1 MDDSDRII
9 FVNSFSKNWAMTG
22 WRAGWI
28 TIPAELGQMF
38 ENLVQ
43 YSTSG
48 VAEFIQRGAIAA
60 LNDGDD
66 FVEMQVAR
74 AHQARNILTTALSGS
89 NRVSCVPP
97 QGAFYLY
104 FKVDGWT
111 DGRAAA
117 IDLLD
122 KTGLGL
128 APGTAFGAGTEEWL
142 RLCFNR
148 DLNHIHDAANRLTT
162 WLNDKI

>member
-1 MDDSDRII
+1 
-9 FVNSFSKNWAMTG
+9 
-22 WRAGWI
+22 
-28 TIPAELGQMF
+28 
-38 ENLVQ
+38 Q

-60 LNDGDD
+60 LDNGDD
-66 FVEMQVAR
+66 FVDMQVAR
-74 AHQARNILTTALSGS
+74 ALKARNILGAALAGS
-89 NRVSCVPP
+89 NSVTFLPP
-97 QGAFYLY
+97 EGAFYLY
-104 FKVDGWT
+104 FKVEGWP

-128 APGTAFGAGTEEWL
+128 APGTAFGAGTEDWL

-148 DLNHIHDAANRLTT
+148 DLNQIGDAAERLAN